1 LHLGLEMG
9 LDFLSLNLKAEF
21 NKGAR
26 VNAEFNK
33 GARVN
38 AEFNK
43 GAPNETQRSD
53 DGGTRERGNR
63 LHPSIFEQN

>member
-1 LHLGLEMG
+1 MALHLGLEMG

-33 GARVN
+33 GA
-38 AEFNK
+38 
-43 GAPNETQRSD
+43 PSETQRSD